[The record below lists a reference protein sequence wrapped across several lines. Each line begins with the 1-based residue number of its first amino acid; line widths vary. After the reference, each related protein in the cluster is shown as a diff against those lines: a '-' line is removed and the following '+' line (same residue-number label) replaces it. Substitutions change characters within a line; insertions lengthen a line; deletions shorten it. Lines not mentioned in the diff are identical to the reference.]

1 MEKPSGDGLLSSL
14 NNIVFMKLNVP
25 LTCLGFLLV
34 LTTLLACTDHLE
46 VQPPARFRLKKT
58 IETSA
63 FKPDSKDTSTTTY
76 TYNAEGYLINEVTFE
91 INTFGNQRFIRSSA
105 FVYNTQYKLV
115 RIDKQTNSNPAGHID
130 YLYDNNGNIMAEV
143 LATDTTVF
151 TYDGSR
157 LPATVANRYGKTAY
171 AYANGNVI
179 QTVFTPVDPKQAPF
193 TTTYQYDD
201 KPNPN
206 FGVIRS
212 TGFSTAVINK
222 NNVISYSPSPAN
234 APQQLRTYDANGLL
248 TSLILLRKPEYN
260 YDYSQY
266 FTFGYEAY

>member
-1 MEKPSGDGLLSSL
+1 
-14 NNIVFMKLNVP
+14 MKLNVP
-25 LTCLGFLLV
+25 LTCLIFLLV

-76 TYNAEGYLINEVTFE
+76 TYNAEGYLINEVTVE
-91 INTFGNQRFIRSSA
+91 TNTFGNRRYVRNST
-105 FVYNTQYKLV
+105 FVYNDQNKLT
-115 RIDKQTNSNPAGHID
+115 RIDKQINANPAGHVD
-130 YLYDNNGNIMAEV
+130 YLYDSDGHIIAEI

-151 TYDGSR
+151 TYNGSR

-171 AYANGNVI
+171 TYANGNVI
-179 QTVFTPVDPKQAPF
+179 QAVFTPADPKQALS

-201 KPNPN
+201 KPNPD

-212 TGFSTAVINK
+212 TGFSTASINK

-234 APQQLRTYDANGLL
+234 APQQLRTYNANGLL
-248 TSLILLRKPEYN
+248 TSLALLRKPEYN

-266 FTFGYEAY
+266 FTFEYEAY